1 MRWKFLFVFY
11 LKRMFKSKLYASA
24 SILFFVLLIV
34 RLILFF
40 SDPYDME
47 AYGQLPHEVFM
58 LVQMISIFYIV
69 FFYLLHSKELL
80 YGVQSFFTDGY
91 RIMWEKMSSMF
102 AAHVLYQG
110 VMVVFSYLIFA
121 IVYFFV
127 GIEPSN
133 IYLSLFRFL
142 VVYMFGPLVL
152 SSMYGLVVAM
162 LFGTKKIS
170 FFAILIIWITTGPM
184 TTELFIHFFIKVH
197 ANDWKSLLF
206 IGKHAIQHIYDSY
219 IGFEVDRG
227 NELKLFTWFLVFFG
241 IIFMLSLRWVLTK
254 RERDAV
260 VKVLLVLPLFVVA
273 SAYGA
278 VQSNTKAFTRADQTT
293 EIDDYRKMNEDV
305 KTDLRYDI
313 ESYSISLNEKQATV
327 HIKFSRMETTK
338 PTFQLYHA
346 YPIKWIQSNRQQVE
360 FTRNGDIVTV
370 YLPERT
376 SSLIFHYD
384 IVDTSF
390 IPYTNGRTLLL
401 ADKAWYPKKRESQML
416 AVYEFKIIG
425 TNYRLT
431 LDTFTDRF
439 FPKEKHAFTLKV
451 DGDVLFCNLPKRG
464 EVYYGKAQAVTLIKG
479 QGNQL
484 VYKGYQITY
493 PADWPD
499 MGERVSTV
507 VPQLE
512 KAFQDV
518 RQLAQTDVSILPK
531 RIVFSS
537 FGLSSFMT
545 DDHLIYNTNDLYAI
559 DQYILNRNFYEEM
572 LFLSVPPKG
581 SLIMYHEWISLA
593 IRWLMQK
600 NELSAIE
607 WVSKSYLFVAQPL
620 SVQKQ
625 IESIYESFQPLSLEQ
640 KQQFLRT
647 WYEKMDE
654 TWTWDHV
661 LQLVKES
668 GTIGDLH

>member
-1 MRWKFLFVFY
+1 MRWRFLFVFY
-11 LKRMFKSKLYASA
+11 LKQMFKSKLYAGA

-40 SDPYDME
+40 LDDRQSNME
-47 AYGQLPHEVFM
+47 YAGQLPHEVFM

-91 RIMWEKMSSMF
+91 RIMWEKVSSMF

-241 IIFMLSLRWVLTK
+241 IICMLSLRWVHTK
-254 RERDAV
+254 RERNAV

-278 VQSNTKAFTRADQTT
+278 VQSNTKAFTRADQTM
-293 EIDDYRKMNEDV
+293 EINDYRKMNEDV

-313 ESYSISLNEKQATV
+313 ESYAISLNEKQATV

-346 YPIKWIQSNRQQVE
+346 YPIKWIKSNRQQVE

-376 SSLIFHYD
+376 SSLIFRYD
-384 IVDTSF
+384 IVDTSL
-390 IPYTNGRTLLL
+390 IPYTNGRTVLL
-401 ADKAWYPKKRESQML
+401 ADKAWYPKKRSTQMYRL
-416 AVYEFKIIG
+416 YEFSSDDAQGRIEW
-425 TNYRLT
+425 
-431 LDTFTDRF
+431 DEFTDRF
-439 FPKEKHAFTLKV
+439 LPRESHFFTLKV
-451 DGDVLFCNLPKRG
+451 DGNVLFCNLPKRG
-464 EVYYGKAQAVTLIKG
+464 AVYYGKAQAVTLIKG

-484 VYKGYQITY
+484 VYKVYQITY
-493 PADWPD
+493 PADWPN

-507 VPQLE
+507 VTQLE

-537 FGLSSFMT
+537 FGLSEFMA
-545 DDHLIYNTNDLYAI
+545 DDHLVYNTDFRSIATFHLEQDY
-559 DQYILNRNFYEEM
+559 YEKM
-572 LFLSVPPKG
+572 LRLSVRPKEPP
-581 SLIMYHEWISLA
+581 IMYNEWIRLST
-593 IRWLMQK
+593 RFLMQK
-600 NELSAIE
+600 SELQVIDWSISFQSY
-607 WVSKSYLFVAQPL
+607 VLPKSDQE
-620 SVQKQ
+620 Q
-625 IESIYESFQPLSLEQ
+625 IELIYSAFRQLTPEK

-654 TWTWDHV
+654 TWTWEQV

>member
-1 MRWKFLFVFY
+1 M
-11 LKRMFKSKLYASA
+11 
-24 SILFFVLLIV
+24 
-34 RLILFF
+34 
-40 SDPYDME
+40 
-47 AYGQLPHEVFM
+47 
-58 LVQMISIFYIV
+58 
-69 FFYLLHSKELL
+69 
-80 YGVQSFFTDGY
+80 
-91 RIMWEKMSSMF
+91 
-102 AAHVLYQG
+102 
-110 VMVVFSYLIFA
+110 
-121 IVYFFV
+121 
-127 GIEPSN
+127 
-133 IYLSLFRFL
+133 
-142 VVYMFGPLVL
+142 
-152 SSMYGLVVAM
+152 
-162 LFGTKKIS
+162 
-170 FFAILIIWITTGPM
+170 
-184 TTELFIHFFIKVH
+184 
-197 ANDWKSLLF
+197 
-206 IGKHAIQHIYDSY
+206 
-219 IGFEVDRG
+219 
-227 NELKLFTWFLVFFG
+227 
-241 IIFMLSLRWVLTK
+241 
-254 RERDAV
+254 
-260 VKVLLVLPLFVVA
+260 
-273 SAYGA
+273 
-278 VQSNTKAFTRADQTT
+278 
-293 EIDDYRKMNEDV
+293 
-305 KTDLRYDI
+305 
-313 ESYSISLNEKQATV
+313 
-327 HIKFSRMETTK
+327 
-338 PTFQLYHA
+338 
-346 YPIKWIQSNRQQVE
+346 
-360 FTRNGDIVTV
+360 
-370 YLPERT
+370 
-376 SSLIFHYD
+376 
-384 IVDTSF
+384 
-390 IPYTNGRTLLL
+390 
-401 ADKAWYPKKRESQML
+401 
-416 AVYEFKIIG
+416 
-425 TNYRLT
+425 
-431 LDTFTDRF
+431 
-439 FPKEKHAFTLKV
+439 KV

-559 DQYILNRNFYEEM
+559 DQYILDRNFYEEM

-625 IESIYESFQPLSLEQ
+625 IESIYKSFQPLSLEQ

-654 TWTWDHV
+654 TWTWEQV